1 MPFHWLVVN
10 HQLKHLIYMKARW
23 ARFLARLHVEPS
35 KSGKEAMASEVNAL
49 KTSEDN
55 ETSSGGTAESENT
68 DVFEKIRRLFG
79 DDIYDSLQSKS

>member
-1 MPFHWLVVN
+1 MDS
-10 HQLKHLIYMKARW
+10 
-23 ARFLARLHVEPS
+23 S
-35 KSGKEAMASEVNAL
+35 KSPIETLDLYEGTIGTFFGAAARCIFEEREAMASKVNAL

-55 ETSSGGTAESENT
+55 ETSTGGTAESENT